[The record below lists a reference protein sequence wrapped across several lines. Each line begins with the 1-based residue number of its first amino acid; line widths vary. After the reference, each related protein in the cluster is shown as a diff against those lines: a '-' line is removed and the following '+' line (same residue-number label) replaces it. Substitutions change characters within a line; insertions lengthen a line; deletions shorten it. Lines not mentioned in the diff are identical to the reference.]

1 MLVFTELLGVQT
13 HQLFQREF
21 HVLETLQ
28 PDQWSESTPLT
39 MLHLFFSILSSSS
52 RRAAVEESS
61 LPPPLKGKSLMHQHC
76 NRSIILSIQWPWG
89 CQWEKLKNLKSR
101 EKPDTVALTLHTL
114 WMSHHCVN
122 QVSKTEQSHNVSA
135 RSVLKSMAEF
145 LLIFGIS
152 IFLDS

>member
-1 MLVFTELLGVQT
+1 MLVFTELLGVQPINYFKENFMCWRLCSQAGCLN
-13 HQLFQREF
+13 QL
-21 HVLETLQ
+21 
-28 PDQWSESTPLT
+28 LT
-39 MLHLFFSILSSSS
+39 VLHLLCSILSCSS
-52 RRAAVEESS
+52 RRTAVEESS

-76 NRSIILSIQWPWG
+76 NRSIILSIQRPWG